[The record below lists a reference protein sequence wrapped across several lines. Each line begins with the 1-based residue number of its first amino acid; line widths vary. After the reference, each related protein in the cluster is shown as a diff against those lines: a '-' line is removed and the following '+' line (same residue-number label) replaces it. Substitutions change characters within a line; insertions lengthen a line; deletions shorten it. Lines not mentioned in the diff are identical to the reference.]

1 MTHSNHRR
9 GSRESLVQDWV
20 VFCFPS
26 LDNTPEVHKKF
37 RDILAQ
43 HDPVCCT
50 TTAKID
56 GVSKR
61 LRYAKYWDK
70 KYDSGIHE
78 SVTLE
83 EFKNIVNPRG
93 GSAVYDEKESV
104 QKVVNDLAD
113 AELGLSVTVSGIIDE
128 VHDICEKAGIKAH
141 TVNMSA
147 ETLGNLSLMP
157 EPETLEFTTM
167 CGHAFVANTLVR
179 HLLGR
184 VKSGKMT
191 PERASV
197 EMAKQC
203 TCNFF
208 NVERATKM
216 INEYVETHP

>member
-9 GSRESLVQDWV
+9 GSREALGKDWI

-26 LDNTPEVHKKF
+26 IDNTPEVHTKF
-37 RDILAQ
+37 RDILAK

-50 TTAKID
+50 TTGTID

-61 LRYAKYWDK
+61 MRYAKYWDK

-78 SVTLE
+78 SVTLD
-83 EFKNIVNPRG
+83 EFKNIAITRG
-93 GSAVYDEKESV
+93 GSAVYNNKESV
-104 QKVVNDLAD
+104 QRVVNDLVD
-113 AELGLSVTVSGIIDE
+113 AELGLSVTVSGIFDE
-128 VHDICEKAGIKAH
+128 VFDICENAGIKAH
-141 TVNMSA
+141 TANMSA

-157 EPETLEFTTM
+157 EPDILEFTTM
-167 CGHAFVANTLVR
+167 CGHAFVAGNLVR
-179 HLLGR
+179 HLLDW
-184 VKSGKMT
+184 VTNGKMT

-216 INEYVETHP
+216 INEYVETHH

>member
-9 GSRESLVQDWV
+9 GDRESLMGDWV

-26 LDNTPEVHKKF
+26 IDNPPEVHRRF
-37 RDILAQ
+37 RDILAK

-50 TTAKID
+50 TTVTNGGA
-56 GVSKR
+56 SKS
-61 LRYAKYWDK
+61 LRYAKYWDN

-83 EFKNIVNPRG
+83 EYKNAKNTRG
-93 GSAVYDEKESV
+93 GSAVYDRKESI
-104 QKVVNDLAD
+104 QKVVNDLVD
-113 AELGLSVTVSGIIDE
+113 AKLGLSVTVSGIFDE
-128 VHDICEKAGIKAH
+128 VFDICEKAGIKAH

-147 ETLGNLSLMP
+147 ETLGNMSLMP
-157 EPETLEFTTM
+157 EPEILKFTTM
-167 CGHAFVANTLVR
+167 CGHAFVASNLVR
-179 HLLGR
+179 HLLDR

-216 INEYVETHP
+216 INEYITKHH